1 MKTRRWL
8 VRLLE
13 VALCLFPL
21 SGFAASLDLKTGSWE
36 VMMATTVTGVPIPQ
50 DALAKMPPDQHAK
63 FEEAMKARAGKVNT
77 STMHT
82 CVTKEDLDRGDLMK
96 SERENCTRKVIDQS
110 ARRFE
115 VEESCAAP
123 EPSQTHMT
131 FDSKSPDA
139 YNAIIERSQGEG
151 GKVHIE
157 LNGHWVEAKC
167 AADDE
172 D

>member
-8 VRLLE
+8 MFMSCV
-13 VALCLFPL
+13 FPL
-21 SGFAASLDLKTGSWE
+21 SGFAATLDLKPGSWE
-36 VMMATTVTGVPIPQ
+36 VVMATSVAGLPIPQ
-50 DALAKMPPDQHAK
+50 DALAKMPPDQRAK
-63 FEEAMKARAGKVNT
+63 VEEAMKARAGKVNT

-96 SERENCTRKVIDQS
+96 SERDNCTRKVINQS

-115 VEESCAAP
+115 VEETCAAP
-123 EPSQTHMT
+123 DPSQTHMT
-131 FDSKSPDA
+131 FDSKSSESYTA
-139 YNAIIERSQGEG
+139 TIERSQGEA

-157 LNGHWVEAKC
+157 LTGHWVETKC
-167 AADDE
+167 ADDE

>member
-8 VRLLE
+8 IRLLE
-13 VALCLFPL
+13 VALCVFPV
-21 SGFAASLDLKTGSWE
+21 SGFAASLDLKPGNWE
-36 VMMATTVTGVPIPQ
+36 VVMATTVVGVPIPQ
-50 DALAKMPPDQHAK
+50 DALAKMPPDQRAK

-115 VEESCAAP
+115 VEESCAPP

-131 FDSKSPDA
+131 FDAKSPEA
-139 YNAIIERSQGEG
+139 YTATIDRGAEG

-157 LNGHWVEAKC
+157 LTGHWLETTC
-167 AADDE
+167 APDDE